1 MTIATTLIIEKCANC
16 GHDIMAR
23 DDLAKHTNVDQEG
36 HRFFT
41 KFCQECYR
49 SGGSCAS
56 PSVGKQVIEVG
67 REPEVKPPETEGEIP
82 ARDTRQCPEC
92 NFSGRLQRVALH
104 MRINHPFPLD
114 RMKELLAAGRTVQEI
129 ALELNRGV
137 NTIRYHMKRHDA
149 GSGDGAGTQGEDPG
163 SIPPEDHRRQAP
175 TESQKA
181 FLHENEVLRQ
191 KILDLERQVSAA
203 EETPRTIPADH
214 AQEGRLQSRIE
225 ISCFTG
231 YYDTQ
236 KKLISETIKEEIYHA
251 AKGKTITMET
261 RVLPGDARRIVV
273 EISGMEEKEVQ
284 A

>member
-1 MTIATTLIIEKCANC
+1 MIASSLVIEKCANC

-23 DDLAKHTNVDQEG
+23 DDLVKHTNVDQEG

-49 SGGSCAS
+49 SGGSCDS

-67 REPEVKPPETEGEIP
+67 REPEVKPPETEGE
-82 ARDTRQCPEC
+82 
-92 NFSGRLQRVALH
+92 
-104 MRINHPFPLD
+104 
-114 RMKELLAAGRTVQEI
+114 
-129 ALELNRGV
+129 
-137 NTIRYHMKRHDA
+137 
-149 GSGDGAGTQGEDPG
+149 DPG

-175 TESQKA
+175 TEGQEA
-181 FLHENEVLRQ
+181 LLHENEVLRQ